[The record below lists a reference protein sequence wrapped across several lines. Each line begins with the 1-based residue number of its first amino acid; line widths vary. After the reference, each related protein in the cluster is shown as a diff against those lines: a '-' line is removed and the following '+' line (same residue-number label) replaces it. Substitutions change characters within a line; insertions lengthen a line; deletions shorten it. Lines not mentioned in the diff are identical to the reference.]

1 MNINEII
8 SAAKESKGLDAAAA
22 LKLFTSDEELDFAE
36 ELRRKSFSTATTI
49 SVKLDFS
56 PENSLAGLKLRA
68 VDVASFGHRRILLDI
83 TELGDHSPSEAVEA
97 LLSIERKRDDIR
109 RVDLKLG
116 ENIDEKLLT
125 ELKASSVA
133 SVIFDARSDLPILA
147 RSIGIADIGLY
158 TSFTSDEYLV
168 QLEALLHRA
177 YEITPR
183 VVYISHDDLLPLD
196 VFTRI
201 CQTIR
206 AAHPFVSLL
215 VEPNTLELAKFAN
228 SFVAAPD
235 EKPDK
240 LVNKMIRAGQLPSFC
255 SACRLENR
263 TGEAFCSDCHSGKIH
278 NCCYLNALITLKEF
292 LSDFG
297 SQDTR
302 IVGTDMI
309 LRELYNI
316 KNDDIRSLMVKTMKD
331 IRSGQRG
338 IRV

>member
-8 SAAKESKGLDAAAA
+8 SSAKESKGLCAESAIE
-22 LKLFTSDEELDFAE
+22 LFTSNEELDLAI
-36 ELRRKSFSTATTI
+36 ELRRKFFSTATTI
-49 SVKLDFS
+49 TVRLNFA
-56 PENSLAGLKLRA
+56 PEGSLAGLKLRA
-68 VDVASFGHRRILLDI
+68 SDLASVGHRRILLNMP
-83 TELGDHSPSEAVEA
+83 ELGEHSPSEAVDA

-109 RVDLKLG
+109 RVDLMLPSDADDRLF
-116 ENIDEKLLT
+116 N
-125 ELKASSVA
+125 ELKSTSVA
-133 SVIFDARSDLPILA
+133 TVLLPADSDAPLLA
-147 RSIGIADIGLY
+147 RSAGLSDIGLY
-158 TSFTSDEYLV
+158 TRFTADEYLS
-168 QLEALLHRA
+168 QLEILLHRSD
-177 YEITPR
+177 ELSPR
-183 VVYISHDDLLPLD
+183 AIYIEHDELLPID
-196 VFTRI
+196 IFVRI
-201 CQTIR
+201 CQIIR
-206 AAHPFVSLL
+206 IAHPCTSLMTAPDELLAKYATSFVS
-215 VEPNTLELAKFAN
+215 
-228 SFVAAPD
+228 SPD

-255 SACRLENR
+255 TACKSENR
-263 TGEAFCSDCHSGKIH
+263 TGEGFCADCKSDKIH